1 MKFQTIT
8 HSTTHS
14 IDGIWHCIEQTGEVT
29 YRVRTIITGC
39 VIDWSQHRTLS
50 AAMKARDALVAETR
64 ERYK

>member
-8 HSTTHS
+8 HSTAHS
-14 IDGIWHCIEQTGEVT
+14 IDGIWHSIEQTGEVT

-39 VIDWSQHRTLS
+39 VIDWSRHSTLS
-50 AAMKARDALVAETR
+50 AAIKARDALVAETR